1 MERRLLESDLTSHEV
16 WRGRYCCPASHFPN
30 HPQRCK
36 LLQSANLSYN
46 LTSPAAQ
53 PWLFLPFLIPSG
65 TLFWALNN
73 PSLLPKHNT
82 THSLPSP
89 LMEHADPPD
98 HPGGQTSAILTPPPP
113 TPLSLP
119 PTSSFPPSDAPFK
132 TSLNPVDFITPLL
145 PYLHCHCLSY
155 AFVVP
160 LQSQRATF

>member
-1 MERRLLESDLTSHEV
+1 MLSSLFRGKRLVRLSPWRGGCPGGDLTSHEV
-16 WRGRYCCPASHFPN
+16 WRGCYRCPASHFPN

-53 PWLFLPFLIPSG
+53 PWLFLPFLIPSR

-89 LMEHADPPD
+89 LMEHADPPG
-98 HPGGQTSAILTPPPP
+98 HPGGQTSAILTPPPCRHLPAATSPRLRFLFLPLLPFPPP
-113 TPLSLP
+113 TPLQ
-119 PTSSFPPSDAPFK
+119 D
-132 TSLNPVDFITPLL
+132 ITKS
-145 PYLHCHCLSY
+145 C
-155 AFVVP
+155 
-160 LQSQRATF
+160 